1 MKKIRFAGI
10 LALGLLC
17 VSCYFTEEIHL
28 NGDGSGSIALQFDG
42 SGWMSDST
50 LMGGRQTRI
59 DSVIRF
65 AEVLE
70 QRQDLSPE
78 EREQLEQ
85 LRPYQMRMISDPE
98 TGEGSFTLSREFR
111 DIGEVG
117 DTFNAFQNAGALDK
131 EKGGIPMGASKES
144 QPGTEVSYS
153 FSGGR
158 FTRRSVIVDSVLH
171 QQRLDSLAGGD
182 SFLVGSAY
190 KLQIHFPSR
199 VKSVNQDKATLS
211 IDGKTLYLE
220 ADLVQYLKSPEV
232 LDLEVELEQ

>member
-1 MKKIRFAGI
+1 MKRIRFAGI
-10 LALGLLC
+10 LALVLLSA
-17 VSCYFTEEIHL
+17 SCYFTEEIRL

-50 LMGGRQTRI
+50 LLGGRQTRV

-65 AEVLE
+65 AEVLD

-78 EREQLEQ
+78 EREQLEG
-85 LRPYQMRMISDPE
+85 LRPYQMRIVSDPE
-98 TGEGSFTLSREFR
+98 TGEGSFTLSREFQ

-131 EKGGIPMGASKES
+131 EKGGTPMGASREA

-153 FSGGR
+153 FVGSR
-158 FTRRSVIVDSVLH
+158 FTRRSAIVDSVLH
-171 QQRLDSLAGGD
+171 RQRLDSLAGGD
-182 SFLVGSAY
+182 SFLVGSTY
-190 KLQIHFPSR
+190 KLQIHFPAR
-199 VKSVNQDKATLS
+199 VKSVNQEKATLS

-220 ADLVQYLKSPEV
+220 ADLLQYMRSPEV